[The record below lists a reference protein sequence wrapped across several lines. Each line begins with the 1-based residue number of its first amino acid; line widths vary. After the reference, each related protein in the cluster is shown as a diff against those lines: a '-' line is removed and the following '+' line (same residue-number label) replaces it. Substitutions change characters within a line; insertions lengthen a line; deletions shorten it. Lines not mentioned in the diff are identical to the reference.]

1 MKVLRKIILNLAFI
15 LVLGIGVSLNSNFVM
30 QAYALDT
37 RIAFSDP
44 SVIEGNEVTV
54 VLKISSL
61 EGGNLGN
68 ANLMLKYD
76 NSYLE
81 FISGNNAE
89 GGAGAIKISAG
100 EDGKQEWVYNLRFK
114 ALKAGETNI
123 EVSSDEIYDVNGKS
137 ATISKKGSSKVT
149 IAAGTSTSTNA
160 NLSSLSVSEGALEPE
175 FNSDTTEYTMNVGA
189 DINSIN
195 VSAVA
200 AEANSSVEISG
211 NENLVEGE
219 NKVNINVKAADGS
232 TSKSYTITVMKAV
245 TSESQA
251 STESKTEK
259 SLAEITVSSKT
270 IHVID
275 LDSGVKIPENMVE
288 NSIEVNGV
296 KVKGWIDKSDAGQN
310 FVLVYGQNSEGEKGF
325 YVYDLKEKTIQRY
338 FFESGASALANY
350 NSLKNSYKLRTY
362 IMYTLSL
369 LSIFLFAI
377 IIYLLTRKRLAKNND
392 IVSSTQMENFD
403 LKDEDFLI
411 DEKIDLEVMVK
422 DGAEESKEN
431 IDINIDIEVSD
442 SSNIKSEIT
451 EDENEVIE
459 DSKDIENI
467 TLEESSEEIHA
478 KIPTEEK
485 TDFIGNSDEQD
496 KHKDNNLS
504 ESLKSE
510 DIDSLDEKKIENVV
524 LEEVDEFI
532 KHNDVGVEDIQD
544 LDDLLLEGSINEENI
559 DKIEKEDK
567 SKEKSGLEDLGL
579 DDDFSIVEI

>member
-149 IAAGTSTSTNA
+149 IAAGASTSTNA
-160 NLSSLSVSEGALEPE
+160 NLSSLSVSEGALEPQ
-175 FNSDTTEYTMNVGA
+175 FNPDTTEYTMNVGT

-195 VSAVA
+195 ISAVA

-211 NENLVEGE
+211 SENLVEGE

-251 STESKTEK
+251 STESETEK

-338 FFESGASALANY
+338 FFESGASALVNY

-377 IIYLLTRKRLAKNND
+377 IIYLLTRKKTAKNND
-392 IVSSTQMENFD
+392 IVSSTQMENLD

-411 DEKIDLEVMVK
+411 DEKIDLEVIVK
-422 DGAEESKEN
+422 DGAEEFKE
-431 IDINIDIEVSD
+431 NIDIEVSD
-442 SSNIKSEIT
+442 SSDIKSEIT

-467 TLEESSEEIHA
+467 TLEESSEEIHV

-485 TDFIGNSDEQD
+485 TDFIGDFDKQD
-496 KHKDNNLS
+496 KYKDNNLS

-510 DIDSLDEKKIENVV
+510 DIDSLDEKDIEDVV

-532 KHNDVGVEDIQD
+532 KHNDVSVEDIQD
-544 LDDLLLEGSINEENI
+544 LDDLLLEGSTNEENI

-579 DDDFSIVEI
+579 DDDFSIVDI

>member
-15 LVLGIGVSLNSNFVM
+15 LVLGIGVSLNSDFVM

-61 EGGNLGN
+61 EGGDLGN

-149 IAAGTSTSTNA
+149 IAAGASTSTNA

-175 FNSDTTEYTMNVGA
+175 FNPDTTEYTMNVGA

-195 VSAVA
+195 ISAVA

-251 STESKTEK
+251 STESETEK

-275 LDSGVKIPENMVE
+275 LDSDVKIPENMVE

-296 KVKGWIDKSDAGQN
+296 KVKGWIDKSDGGQN

-338 FFESGASALANY
+338 FFESGASALVNY

-377 IIYLLTRKRLAKNND
+377 IIYLLTRKKTAKNND
-392 IVSSTQMENFD
+392 IVSSTQMENLD

-411 DEKIDLEVMVK
+411 DEKIDLEVIVK
-422 DGAEESKEN
+422 DGAEESKE
-431 IDINIDIEVSD
+431 NIDIEVSD

-459 DSKDIENI
+459 ESKNTENI

-485 TDFIGNSDEQD
+485 TDFIGDFDKQD

-510 DIDSLDEKKIENVV
+510 DIDSLDEKDIEDVV

-532 KHNDVGVEDIQD
+532 KHNDVSVDDIQD
-544 LDDLLLEGSINEENI
+544 LDDLLLEGSTNEENI

-579 DDDFSIVEI
+579 DDDFSIVDI

>member
-137 ATISKKGSSKVT
+137 ATISKRGSSKVT
-149 IAAGTSTSTNA
+149 IAAGASTSTNA

-175 FNSDTTEYTMNVGA
+175 FNPDTTEYTMNVGA

-195 VSAVA
+195 ISAVA

-211 NENLVEGE
+211 SENLVEGE

-251 STESKTEK
+251 STESGTEK

-275 LDSGVKIPENMVE
+275 LDSDVKIPENMVE

-296 KVKGWIDKSDAGQN
+296 KVKGWIDKSDGGQN

-338 FFESGASALANY
+338 FFESGASALVNY

-369 LSIFLFAI
+369 LSIVLFAI
-377 IIYLLTRKRLAKNND
+377 IIYLLTRKKTAKNND
-392 IVSSTQMENFD
+392 IVSSTQMENLD

-411 DEKIDLEVMVK
+411 DEKIDLEVIVK

-431 IDINIDIEVSD
+431 IDIEVSD
-442 SSNIKSEIT
+442 SSNIRSEIT

-485 TDFIGNSDEQD
+485 TDFIGDFDKQD

-510 DIDSLDEKKIENVV
+510 DIDSLDEKDIENVV

-532 KHNDVGVEDIQD
+532 KHNDVSVEDIQD
-544 LDDLLLEGSINEENI
+544 LDDLLLEDSTNEENI

-579 DDDFSIVEI
+579 DDDFSIVDI

>member
-149 IAAGTSTSTNA
+149 IAAGASTSTNA

-175 FNSDTTEYTMNVGA
+175 FNPDTTEYTMNVGA

-195 VSAVA
+195 ISAVA
-200 AEANSSVEISG
+200 AETNSSVEISG
-211 NENLVEGE
+211 SENLVEGE

-251 STESKTEK
+251 STESETEK

-338 FFESGASALANY
+338 FFESGASALVNY

-369 LSIFLFAI
+369 LSIVLFAI
-377 IIYLLTRKRLAKNND
+377 IIYLLTRKKTAKNND
-392 IVSSTQMENFD
+392 IVSSTQMENLD

-411 DEKIDLEVMVK
+411 DEKIDLEVIVK
-422 DGAEESKEN
+422 DGAEEFKE
-431 IDINIDIEVSD
+431 NIDIEVSD

-451 EDENEVIE
+451 EDENEIIE

-485 TDFIGNSDEQD
+485 TDFIGDFDKQD

-510 DIDSLDEKKIENVV
+510 DIDSLDKKDIENVV

-532 KHNDVGVEDIQD
+532 KHNDVSVEDIQD
-544 LDDLLLEGSINEENI
+544 LDDLLLEGSTNEENI

-579 DDDFSIVEI
+579 DDDFSIVDI

>member
-61 EGGNLGN
+61 DGGNLGN

-81 FISGNNAE
+81 FVSGNNAE

-100 EDGKQEWVYNLRFK
+100 EDGKHEWVYNLRFK

-149 IAAGTSTSTNA
+149 IAAGASTSTNA

-195 VSAVA
+195 ISAVA

-296 KVKGWIDKSDAGQN
+296 KVKGWIDKSDGGQN

-369 LSIFLFAI
+369 ISIFLFAI
-377 IIYLLTRKRLAKNND
+377 IIYLLTRRKIAKNND
-392 IVSSTQMENFD
+392 IVSSTQMENLD

-411 DEKIDLEVMVK
+411 DEKIDLEVIVK
-422 DGAEESKEN
+422 DGAEESKE
-431 IDINIDIEVSD
+431 NIDIEVSD

-467 TLEESSEEIHA
+467 TLEESSEEIHTE
-478 KIPTEEK
+478 IPTEEK
-485 TDFIGNSDEQD
+485 TDFIGNSDKQD

-510 DIDSLDEKKIENVV
+510 DIDSLDEKNIENVV

-532 KHNDVGVEDIQD
+532 KHNDVSVEDIQD

>member
-1 MKVLRKIILNLAFI
+1 M
-15 LVLGIGVSLNSNFVM
+15 
-30 QAYALDT
+30 
-37 RIAFSDP
+37 
-44 SVIEGNEVTV
+44 
-54 VLKISSL
+54 
-61 EGGNLGN
+61 
-68 ANLMLKYD
+68 
-76 NSYLE
+76 
-81 FISGNNAE
+81 
-89 GGAGAIKISAG
+89 
-100 EDGKQEWVYNLRFK
+100 
-114 ALKAGETNI
+114 
-123 EVSSDEIYDVNGKS
+123 
-137 ATISKKGSSKVT
+137 
-149 IAAGTSTSTNA
+149 
-160 NLSSLSVSEGALEPE
+160 SEGALEPE
-175 FNSDTTEYTMNVGA
+175 FNPDTTEYTMNVGT

-195 VSAVA
+195 ISAVA

-251 STESKTEK
+251 STESETEK

-338 FFESGASALANY
+338 FFESGASALVNY

-369 LSIFLFAI
+369 LSIVLFAI
-377 IIYLLTRKRLAKNND
+377 IIYLLTRKKTAKNND
-392 IVSSTQMENFD
+392 IVSSTQMENLD

-411 DEKIDLEVMVK
+411 DEKIDLEVIVK
-422 DGAEESKEN
+422 DGAEEFKE
-431 IDINIDIEVSD
+431 NIDIEVSD

-459 DSKDIENI
+459 DSKDIEDI

-485 TDFIGNSDEQD
+485 TDFIGNSDKQD
-496 KHKDNNLS
+496 KYKDNNLS

-510 DIDSLDEKKIENVV
+510 DIDSLDKKDIENVA

-532 KHNDVGVEDIQD
+532 KHNDVSVEDIQD
-544 LDDLLLEGSINEENI
+544 LDDLLLESSTNEENI

-579 DDDFSIVEI
+579 DDDFSIVDI

>member
-15 LVLGIGVSLNSNFVM
+15 LVLGVGVSLNSNFVM

-61 EGGNLGN
+61 DGGNLGN

-149 IAAGTSTSTNA
+149 IAAGASTSTNA

-195 VSAVA
+195 ISAVA

-296 KVKGWIDKSDAGQN
+296 KVKGWIDKSDGGQN

-369 LSIFLFAI
+369 ISIFLFAI
-377 IIYLLTRKRLAKNND
+377 IIYLLTRKKTAKNND
-392 IVSSTQMENFD
+392 IVSSTQMENLD

-411 DEKIDLEVMVK
+411 DEKIDLEVIVK
-422 DGAEESKEN
+422 DGAEESKE
-431 IDINIDIEVSD
+431 NIDIEVSD

-459 DSKDIENI
+459 DSKDIEDI

-478 KIPTEEK
+478 EIPTEEK
-485 TDFIGNSDEQD
+485 TDFIDDFDKQD

-510 DIDSLDEKKIENVV
+510 DIDSLDEKNIENVV

-532 KHNDVGVEDIQD
+532 KYNDVSVEDIQD

-559 DKIEKEDK
+559 DEIEKEDK

-579 DDDFSIVEI
+579 DDDFSIVDI

>member
-149 IAAGTSTSTNA
+149 IAAGASTSTNA

-175 FNSDTTEYTMNVGA
+175 FNPDTTEYTMNVGA

-195 VSAVA
+195 ISAVA

-251 STESKTEK
+251 STESETEK

-338 FFESGASALANY
+338 FFESGASALVNY

-369 LSIFLFAI
+369 LSIVLFAI
-377 IIYLLTRKRLAKNND
+377 IIYLLTRKKTAKNND
-392 IVSSTQMENFD
+392 IVSSTQMENLD

-411 DEKIDLEVMVK
+411 DEKIDLEVIVK
-422 DGAEESKEN
+422 DGAEEFKE
-431 IDINIDIEVSD
+431 NIDIEVSD

-485 TDFIGNSDEQD
+485 TDFIGNSDKQD

-510 DIDSLDEKKIENVV
+510 DIDSLDEKNIENVV

-532 KHNDVGVEDIQD
+532 KHNDVSVEDIQD

>member
-15 LVLGIGVSLNSNFVM
+15 LVLGVGVSLNSNFVM

-61 EGGNLGN
+61 DGGNLGN

-123 EVSSDEIYDVNGKS
+123 EVSSDEVYDVNGKS

-149 IAAGTSTSTNA
+149 IAAGASTSTNA

-195 VSAVA
+195 ISAVA

-251 STESKTEK
+251 STESETEK

-296 KVKGWIDKSDAGQN
+296 KVKGWIDKSDGGQN

-338 FFESGASALANY
+338 FFESGASALVNY

-377 IIYLLTRKRLAKNND
+377 IIYLLTRKKTAKNND
-392 IVSSTQMENFD
+392 IVSSTQMENLD

-411 DEKIDLEVMVK
+411 DEKIDLEVIVK
-422 DGAEESKEN
+422 DGAEESKE
-431 IDINIDIEVSD
+431 NIDIEVSD

-459 DSKDIENI
+459 ESKNTENI

-485 TDFIGNSDEQD
+485 TDFIGDFDKQD

-510 DIDSLDEKKIENVV
+510 DIDSLDKKDIENVV

-544 LDDLLLEGSINEENI
+544 LDDLLLEDFTNEENI

-579 DDDFSIVEI
+579 DDDFSIVDI

>member
-149 IAAGTSTSTNA
+149 IAAGASTSTNA

-175 FNSDTTEYTMNVGA
+175 FNPDTTEYTMNVGA

-195 VSAVA
+195 ISAVA

-211 NENLVEGE
+211 SENLVEGE

-251 STESKTEK
+251 STESETEK

-338 FFESGASALANY
+338 FFESGASALVNY

-369 LSIFLFAI
+369 LSIVLFVI
-377 IIYLLTRKRLAKNND
+377 IIYLLTRKKTAKNND
-392 IVSSTQMENFD
+392 IVSSTQMENLD

-411 DEKIDLEVMVK
+411 DEKIDLEVIVK
-422 DGAEESKEN
+422 DGAEEFKE
-431 IDINIDIEVSD
+431 NIDIEVSD

-451 EDENEVIE
+451 EDENEIIE

-485 TDFIGNSDEQD
+485 TDFIGDFDKQD

-510 DIDSLDEKKIENVV
+510 DIDSLDKKDIENVV

-532 KHNDVGVEDIQD
+532 KHNDVSVEDIQD
-544 LDDLLLEGSINEENI
+544 LDDLLLEGSTNEENI

-579 DDDFSIVEI
+579 DDDFSIVDI

>member
-149 IAAGTSTSTNA
+149 IAAGASTSTNA

-175 FNSDTTEYTMNVGA
+175 FNPDTTEYTMNVGT

-195 VSAVA
+195 ISAVA

-251 STESKTEK
+251 STESETEK

-338 FFESGASALANY
+338 FFESGASALVNY

-369 LSIFLFAI
+369 LSIVLFAI
-377 IIYLLTRKRLAKNND
+377 IIYLLTRKKTAKNND
-392 IVSSTQMENFD
+392 IVSSTQMENLD

-411 DEKIDLEVMVK
+411 DEKIDLEVIVK
-422 DGAEESKEN
+422 DGAEEFKE
-431 IDINIDIEVSD
+431 NIDIEVSD

-459 DSKDIENI
+459 DSKDIEDI

-485 TDFIGNSDEQD
+485 TDFIGNSDKQD
-496 KHKDNNLS
+496 KYKDNNLS

-510 DIDSLDEKKIENVV
+510 DIDSLDKKDIENVS

-532 KHNDVGVEDIQD
+532 KHNDVSVEDIQD
-544 LDDLLLEGSINEENI
+544 LDDLLLESSTNEENI

-579 DDDFSIVEI
+579 DDDFSIVDI

>member
-149 IAAGTSTSTNA
+149 IAAGASTSTNA

-175 FNSDTTEYTMNVGA
+175 FNPDTTEYTMNVGA

-195 VSAVA
+195 ISAVA

-211 NENLVEGE
+211 SENLVEGE

-251 STESKTEK
+251 STESETEK

-338 FFESGASALANY
+338 FFESGASALVNY

-369 LSIFLFAI
+369 LSIVLFAI
-377 IIYLLTRKRLAKNND
+377 IIYLLTRKKTAKNND
-392 IVSSTQMENFD
+392 IVSSTQMENLD

-411 DEKIDLEVMVK
+411 DEKIDLEVIVK
-422 DGAEESKEN
+422 DGAEEFKE
-431 IDINIDIEVSD
+431 NIDIEVSD

-485 TDFIGNSDEQD
+485 TDFIGDFDKQD

-510 DIDSLDEKKIENVV
+510 DIDSLDKKDIENVV

-544 LDDLLLEGSINEENI
+544 LDDLLLEDFTNEENI

-579 DDDFSIVEI
+579 DDDFSIVDI

>member
-15 LVLGIGVSLNSNFVM
+15 LVLGVGVSLNSNFVM

-61 EGGNLGN
+61 DGGNLGN

-149 IAAGTSTSTNA
+149 IAAGASTSTNA
-160 NLSSLSVSEGALEPE
+160 NLSSLSVSEGVLEPE

-195 VSAVA
+195 ISAVA

-251 STESKTEK
+251 STESETEK
-259 SLAEITVSSKT
+259 FLAEITVSSKT

-310 FVLVYGQNSEGEKGF
+310 FVLVYGQNSEGKKGF

-377 IIYLLTRKRLAKNND
+377 IIYLLTRKKTAKNND
-392 IVSSTQMENFD
+392 IVSSTQMENLD

-411 DEKIDLEVMVK
+411 DEKIDLEVIVK
-422 DGAEESKEN
+422 DGAEESKE
-431 IDINIDIEVSD
+431 NIDIEVSD

-478 KIPTEEK
+478 EIPTEEK
-485 TDFIGNSDEQD
+485 TDFIGNSDKQD

-510 DIDSLDEKKIENVV
+510 DIDSLDEKNIENVV

-579 DDDFSIVEI
+579 DDDFSIVDI

>member
-61 EGGNLGN
+61 DGGNLGN

-149 IAAGTSTSTNA
+149 IAAGASTSTNA

-195 VSAVA
+195 ISAVV

-296 KVKGWIDKSDAGQN
+296 KVKGWIDKSDGGQN
-310 FVLVYGQNSEGEKGF
+310 FVLVYGQNSEGETGF

-377 IIYLLTRKRLAKNND
+377 IIYLLTRKKTAKNND
-392 IVSSTQMENFD
+392 IVSSTQMEHLD

-411 DEKIDLEVMVK
+411 DEKIDLEVIVK
-422 DGAEESKEN
+422 DGAEESKE
-431 IDINIDIEVSD
+431 NIDIEVSD

-478 KIPTEEK
+478 EIPTEEK
-485 TDFIGNSDEQD
+485 TDFIGNSDKQD
-496 KHKDNNLS
+496 KYKDNNLS

-510 DIDSLDEKKIENVV
+510 DIDSLDEKNIENVV
-524 LEEVDEFI
+524 LEEVDDFI
-532 KHNDVGVEDIQD
+532 KHNDVSVEDIQD

-579 DDDFSIVEI
+579 DDDFSIVDI

>member
-15 LVLGIGVSLNSNFVM
+15 LVLGVGVSLNSNFVM

-61 EGGNLGN
+61 DGGNLGN

-149 IAAGTSTSTNA
+149 IAAGASTSTNA

-175 FNSDTTEYTMNVGA
+175 FNPDTTEYTMNVGA

-195 VSAVA
+195 ISAVA

-251 STESKTEK
+251 STESETEK

-377 IIYLLTRKRLAKNND
+377 IIYLLTRKKTAKNND
-392 IVSSTQMENFD
+392 IVSSTQMENLD

-411 DEKIDLEVMVK
+411 DEKIDLEVIVK
-422 DGAEESKEN
+422 DGAEEFKE
-431 IDINIDIEVSD
+431 NIDIEVSD

-451 EDENEVIE
+451 EDENGVIE

-467 TLEESSEEIHA
+467 TLEESSEEIHV

-485 TDFIGNSDEQD
+485 TDFIGDFDKQD

-510 DIDSLDEKKIENVV
+510 DIDSLDKKDIENVV

-532 KHNDVGVEDIQD
+532 KHNDVSVEDIQD

-567 SKEKSGLEDLGL
+567 SKEKSGLEGLGL
-579 DDDFSIVEI
+579 DDDFSIVKI

>member
-149 IAAGTSTSTNA
+149 IAAGASTSTNA
-160 NLSSLSVSEGALEPE
+160 NLSSLSVSEGALEPQ
-175 FNSDTTEYTMNVGA
+175 FNPDTTEYTMNVGT

-195 VSAVA
+195 ISAVA

-211 NENLVEGE
+211 SENLVEGE

-245 TSESQA
+245 TSENQA

-338 FFESGASALANY
+338 FFESGASALVNY

-369 LSIFLFAI
+369 ISIFLFAI
-377 IIYLLTRKRLAKNND
+377 IIYLLTRKKTAKNND
-392 IVSSTQMENFD
+392 IVSSTQMENLD

-411 DEKIDLEVMVK
+411 DEKIDLEVIVK
-422 DGAEESKEN
+422 DGEEESKE
-431 IDINIDIEVSD
+431 NIDIEVSD

-478 KIPTEEK
+478 EIPTEEK
-485 TDFIGNSDEQD
+485 TDFIGNSDKQD

-510 DIDSLDEKKIENVV
+510 DIDSLDEKNIENVV

-532 KHNDVGVEDIQD
+532 KHNDVSVEDIQD

-567 SKEKSGLEDLGL
+567 SKEKSALEDLGL
-579 DDDFSIVEI
+579 DDDFSIVDI

>member
-149 IAAGTSTSTNA
+149 IAAGASTSTNA

-175 FNSDTTEYTMNVGA
+175 FNPDTTEYTMNVGA

-195 VSAVA
+195 ISAVA

-251 STESKTEK
+251 STESETEK

-338 FFESGASALANY
+338 FFESGASALVNY

-369 LSIFLFAI
+369 LSIVLFAI
-377 IIYLLTRKRLAKNND
+377 IIYLLTRKKTAKNND
-392 IVSSTQMENFD
+392 IVSSTQMENLD

-411 DEKIDLEVMVK
+411 DEKIDLEVIVK
-422 DGAEESKEN
+422 DGAEEFKE
-431 IDINIDIEVSD
+431 NIDIEVSD

-451 EDENEVIE
+451 EDENEIIE

-485 TDFIGNSDEQD
+485 TDFIGDFDKQD

-510 DIDSLDEKKIENVV
+510 DIDSLDKKDIENVV

-532 KHNDVGVEDIQD
+532 KHNDVSVEDIQD
-544 LDDLLLEGSINEENI
+544 LDDLLLEGSTNEENI

-579 DDDFSIVEI
+579 DDDFSIVDI

>member
-1 MKVLRKIILNLAFI
+1 MV
-15 LVLGIGVSLNSNFVM
+15 
-30 QAYALDT
+30 D
-37 RIAFSDP
+37 
-44 SVIEGNEVTV
+44 
-54 VLKISSL
+54 
-61 EGGNLGN
+61 
-68 ANLMLKYD
+68 
-76 NSYLE
+76 
-81 FISGNNAE
+81 
-89 GGAGAIKISAG
+89 
-100 EDGKQEWVYNLRFK
+100 NLRFK

-149 IAAGTSTSTNA
+149 IAAGASTSTNA

-175 FNSDTTEYTMNVGA
+175 FNPDTTEYTMNVGA

-195 VSAVA
+195 ISAVA

-251 STESKTEK
+251 STESETEK

-338 FFESGASALANY
+338 FFESGASALVNY

-369 LSIFLFAI
+369 LSIVLFAI
-377 IIYLLTRKRLAKNND
+377 IIYLLTRKKTAKNND
-392 IVSSTQMENFD
+392 IVSSTQMENLD

-411 DEKIDLEVMVK
+411 DEKIDLEVIVK
-422 DGAEESKEN
+422 DGAEEFKE
-431 IDINIDIEVSD
+431 NIDIEVSD

-451 EDENEVIE
+451 EDENEIIE

-485 TDFIGNSDEQD
+485 TDFIGDFDKQD

-510 DIDSLDEKKIENVV
+510 DIDSLDKKDIENVV

-532 KHNDVGVEDIQD
+532 KHNDVSVEDIQD
-544 LDDLLLEGSINEENI
+544 LDDLLLEGSTNEENI

-579 DDDFSIVEI
+579 DDDFSIVDI

>member
-15 LVLGIGVSLNSNFVM
+15 LVLGVGVSLNSNFVM

-61 EGGNLGN
+61 DGGNLGN

-137 ATISKKGSSKVT
+137 ATISKKGSSKVI
-149 IAAGTSTSTNA
+149 IAAGASTSTNA

-195 VSAVA
+195 ISAVA

-296 KVKGWIDKSDAGQN
+296 KVKGWIDKSDGGQN

-377 IIYLLTRKRLAKNND
+377 IIYLLTRKKTAKNND
-392 IVSSTQMENFD
+392 IVSSTQMENLD

-411 DEKIDLEVMVK
+411 DEKIDLEVIVK
-422 DGAEESKEN
+422 DGAEESKE
-431 IDINIDIEVSD
+431 NIDIEVSD

-478 KIPTEEK
+478 EIPTEEK
-485 TDFIGNSDEQD
+485 TDFIGNSDKQD

-510 DIDSLDEKKIENVV
+510 DIDSLDEKNIENVV
-524 LEEVDEFI
+524 LEEVDDFI

-567 SKEKSGLEDLGL
+567 SKEKSVLEDLGL

>member
-1 MKVLRKIILNLAFI
+1 MRVLRKIILNLAFI
-15 LVLGIGVSLNSNFVM
+15 LVLGIGVSLNSNFVI

-149 IAAGTSTSTNA
+149 IAAGASTSTNA
-160 NLSSLSVSEGALEPE
+160 NLSSLSVSEGALEPQ
-175 FNSDTTEYTMNVGA
+175 FNPDTTEYTMNVGT

-195 VSAVA
+195 ISAVA

-211 NENLVEGE
+211 SENLVEGE

-251 STESKTEK
+251 STESETEK

-338 FFESGASALANY
+338 FFESGASALVNY

-377 IIYLLTRKRLAKNND
+377 IIYLLTRKKTAKNND
-392 IVSSTQMENFD
+392 IVSSTQMENLD

-411 DEKIDLEVMVK
+411 DEKIDLEVIVK
-422 DGAEESKEN
+422 DGAEEFKE
-431 IDINIDIEVSD
+431 NIDIEVSD

-459 DSKDIENI
+459 ESKDIEDI

-485 TDFIGNSDEQD
+485 TDFIGNSDKQD
-496 KHKDNNLS
+496 KYKDNNLS

-510 DIDSLDEKKIENVV
+510 DIDSLDKKDIENVV

-532 KHNDVGVEDIQD
+532 KHNDVSVEDIQD
-544 LDDLLLEGSINEENI
+544 LDDLLLESSTNEENI

-579 DDDFSIVEI
+579 DDDFSIVDI

>member
-15 LVLGIGVSLNSNFVM
+15 LVLGIGGSLNSNFVM

-54 VLKISSL
+54 VLKINSL
-61 EGGNLGN
+61 EGGDLGN

-149 IAAGTSTSTNA
+149 IAAGASTSTNA

-175 FNSDTTEYTMNVGA
+175 FNPDTTEYTMNVGA

-195 VSAVA
+195 ISAVA

-251 STESKTEK
+251 STESETEK

-275 LDSGVKIPENMVE
+275 LDLDVKIPENMVE

-296 KVKGWIDKSDAGQN
+296 KVKGWIDKSDGGQN

-338 FFESGASALANY
+338 FFESGASALVNY

-377 IIYLLTRKRLAKNND
+377 IIYLLTRKKTAKNND
-392 IVSSTQMENFD
+392 IVSSTQMENLD

-411 DEKIDLEVMVK
+411 DEKIDLEVIVK
-422 DGAEESKEN
+422 DGAEESKE
-431 IDINIDIEVSD
+431 NIDIEVSD

-459 DSKDIENI
+459 ESKNTENI

-485 TDFIGNSDEQD
+485 TDFIGDFDKQD

-510 DIDSLDEKKIENVV
+510 DIDSLDEKDIEDVV

-532 KHNDVGVEDIQD
+532 KHNDVSVDDIQD
-544 LDDLLLEGSINEENI
+544 LDDLLLEGSTNEENI

-579 DDDFSIVEI
+579 DDDFSIVDI

>member
-149 IAAGTSTSTNA
+149 IAAGASTSTNA

-175 FNSDTTEYTMNVGA
+175 FNPDTTEYTMNVGA

-195 VSAVA
+195 ISAVA

-251 STESKTEK
+251 STESETEK

-275 LDSGVKIPENMVE
+275 LDSDVKIPENMVE

-296 KVKGWIDKSDAGQN
+296 KVKGWIDKSDGGQN

-338 FFESGASALANY
+338 FFESGASALVNY

-377 IIYLLTRKRLAKNND
+377 IIYLLTRKKTAKNND
-392 IVSSTQMENFD
+392 IVSSTQMENLD

-411 DEKIDLEVMVK
+411 DEKIDLEVIVK
-422 DGAEESKEN
+422 DGAEESKE
-431 IDINIDIEVSD
+431 NIDIEVSD

-459 DSKDIENI
+459 ESKNTENI

-485 TDFIGNSDEQD
+485 TDFIGDFDKQD

-510 DIDSLDEKKIENVV
+510 DIDSLDEKDIEDVV

-532 KHNDVGVEDIQD
+532 KHNDVSVDDIQD
-544 LDDLLLEGSINEENI
+544 LDDLLLEGSTNEENI

-579 DDDFSIVEI
+579 DDDFSIVDI

>member
-149 IAAGTSTSTNA
+149 IAAGASTSTNA

-175 FNSDTTEYTMNVGA
+175 FNPDTTEYTMNVGA

-195 VSAVA
+195 ISAVA

-211 NENLVEGE
+211 SENLVEGE

-251 STESKTEK
+251 STESETEK

-338 FFESGASALANY
+338 FFESGASALVNY

-369 LSIFLFAI
+369 LSIVLFAI
-377 IIYLLTRKRLAKNND
+377 IIYLLTRKKTAKNND
-392 IVSSTQMENFD
+392 IVSSTQMENLD

-411 DEKIDLEVMVK
+411 DEKIDLEVIVK
-422 DGAEESKEN
+422 DGAEEFKE
-431 IDINIDIEVSD
+431 NIDIEVSD

-451 EDENEVIE
+451 EDENEIIE

-485 TDFIGNSDEQD
+485 TDFIGDFDKQD

-510 DIDSLDEKKIENVV
+510 DIDSLDKKDIENVV

-532 KHNDVGVEDIQD
+532 KHNDVSVEDIQD
-544 LDDLLLEGSINEENI
+544 LDDLLLEGSTNEENI

-579 DDDFSIVEI
+579 DDDFSIVDI

>member
-61 EGGNLGN
+61 DGGNLGN

-149 IAAGTSTSTNA
+149 IAAGASTSTNA

-195 VSAVA
+195 ISAVA

-232 TSKSYTITVMKAV
+232 TSKSYTITVMKTV

-275 LDSGVKIPENMVE
+275 LDSGVKIPENMIE

-296 KVKGWIDKSDAGQN
+296 KVKGWIDKSDGGQN

-369 LSIFLFAI
+369 ISIFLFAI
-377 IIYLLTRKRLAKNND
+377 IIYLLTRKKTAKNND
-392 IVSSTQMENFD
+392 IVSSTQMENLD

-411 DEKIDLEVMVK
+411 DEKIDLEVIVK
-422 DGAEESKEN
+422 DGAEESKE
-431 IDINIDIEVSD
+431 NIDIEVSD

-459 DSKDIENI
+459 DSKDIEDI

-478 KIPTEEK
+478 EISTEEK
-485 TDFIGNSDEQD
+485 TDFIGDFDKQD

-510 DIDSLDEKKIENVV
+510 DIDSLDEKNIENVV
-524 LEEVDEFI
+524 LEEVDDFI

>member
-149 IAAGTSTSTNA
+149 IAAGASTSTNA

-175 FNSDTTEYTMNVGA
+175 FNPDTTEYTMNVGA

-195 VSAVA
+195 ISAVA

-211 NENLVEGE
+211 NEKLVEGE

-251 STESKTEK
+251 STESETEK

-275 LDSGVKIPENMVE
+275 LDSDVKIPENMVE

-296 KVKGWIDKSDAGQN
+296 KVKGWIDKSDGGQN

-338 FFESGASALANY
+338 FFESGASALVNY

-377 IIYLLTRKRLAKNND
+377 IIYLLTRKKTAKNND
-392 IVSSTQMENFD
+392 IVSSTQMENLD

-411 DEKIDLEVMVK
+411 DEKIDLEVIVK
-422 DGAEESKEN
+422 DGAKESKE
-431 IDINIDIEVSD
+431 NIDIEVSD

-459 DSKDIENI
+459 ESKNTENI

-485 TDFIGNSDEQD
+485 TDFIGDFDKQD

-510 DIDSLDEKKIENVV
+510 DIDSLDKKDIENVV

-532 KHNDVGVEDIQD
+532 KHNDVSVEDIQD
-544 LDDLLLEGSINEENI
+544 LDDLLLEDSTNEENI

-579 DDDFSIVEI
+579 DDDFSIVDI

>member
-15 LVLGIGVSLNSNFVM
+15 LVLGIGGSLNSNFVM

-61 EGGNLGN
+61 EGGDLGN

-149 IAAGTSTSTNA
+149 IAAGASTSTNA

-175 FNSDTTEYTMNVGA
+175 FNPDTTEYTMNVGA

-195 VSAVA
+195 ISAVA

-232 TSKSYTITVMKAV
+232 TSKSYTSCYFRK
-245 TSESQA
+245 
-251 STESKTEK
+251 
-259 SLAEITVSSKT
+259 SSK
-270 IHVID
+270 
-275 LDSGVKIPENMVE
+275 
-288 NSIEVNGV
+288 
-296 KVKGWIDKSDAGQN
+296 
-310 FVLVYGQNSEGEKGF
+310 Y
-325 YVYDLKEKTIQRY
+325 
-338 FFESGASALANY
+338 
-350 NSLKNSYKLRTY
+350 
-362 IMYTLSL
+362 
-369 LSIFLFAI
+369 
-377 IIYLLTRKRLAKNND
+377 RK
-392 IVSSTQMENFD
+392 
-403 LKDEDFLI
+403 
-411 DEKIDLEVMVK
+411 
-422 DGAEESKEN
+422 
-431 IDINIDIEVSD
+431 
-442 SSNIKSEIT
+442 
-451 EDENEVIE
+451 
-459 DSKDIENI
+459 
-467 TLEESSEEIHA
+467 
-478 KIPTEEK
+478 
-485 TDFIGNSDEQD
+485 
-496 KHKDNNLS
+496 
-504 ESLKSE
+504 
-510 DIDSLDEKKIENVV
+510 
-524 LEEVDEFI
+524 
-532 KHNDVGVEDIQD
+532 
-544 LDDLLLEGSINEENI
+544 
-559 DKIEKEDK
+559 
-567 SKEKSGLEDLGL
+567 
-579 DDDFSIVEI
+579 

>member
-149 IAAGTSTSTNA
+149 IAAGASTSTNA
-160 NLSSLSVSEGALEPE
+160 NLSSLSVSEGALEPQ
-175 FNSDTTEYTMNVGA
+175 FNPDTTEYTMNVGA

-195 VSAVA
+195 ISAVA

-251 STESKTEK
+251 STESETEK

-338 FFESGASALANY
+338 FFESGASALVNY

-369 LSIFLFAI
+369 LSIVLFAI
-377 IIYLLTRKRLAKNND
+377 IIYLLTRKKTAKNND
-392 IVSSTQMENFD
+392 IVSSTQMENLD

-411 DEKIDLEVMVK
+411 DEKIDLEVIVK
-422 DGAEESKEN
+422 DGAEESKE
-431 IDINIDIEVSD
+431 NIDIEVSD

-459 DSKDIENI
+459 ESKNTENI

-485 TDFIGNSDEQD
+485 TDFIGDFDKQD
-496 KHKDNNLS
+496 KYKDNNLS

-510 DIDSLDEKKIENVV
+510 DIDSLDEKDIEDVV

-532 KHNDVGVEDIQD
+532 KHNDVSVEDIQD
-544 LDDLLLEGSINEENI
+544 LDDLLLEDSTNEENI

-579 DDDFSIVEI
+579 DDDFSIVDI

>member
-149 IAAGTSTSTNA
+149 IAAGASTSTNA

-175 FNSDTTEYTMNVGA
+175 FNPDTTEYTMNVGA

-195 VSAVA
+195 ISAVA

-211 NENLVEGE
+211 SENLVEGE

-251 STESKTEK
+251 STESGTEK

-275 LDSGVKIPENMVE
+275 LDSDVKIPENMVE

-296 KVKGWIDKSDAGQN
+296 KVKGWIDKSDGGQN

-369 LSIFLFAI
+369 ISIFLFAI
-377 IIYLLTRKRLAKNND
+377 IIYLLTRKKTAKNND
-392 IVSSTQMENFD
+392 IVSSNQMENID

-411 DEKIDLEVMVK
+411 DEKIDLEVIVK
-422 DGAEESKEN
+422 DGAEESKE
-431 IDINIDIEVSD
+431 NIDIEVSD

-485 TDFIGNSDEQD
+485 TDFIGDFDKQD
-496 KHKDNNLS
+496 KYKDNNLS

-510 DIDSLDEKKIENVV
+510 DIDSLDEKDIEDVV

-544 LDDLLLEGSINEENI
+544 LDDLLLEGSTNEENI

-579 DDDFSIVEI
+579 DDDFSIVDI

>member
-61 EGGNLGN
+61 EGGDLGN

-149 IAAGTSTSTNA
+149 IAAGASTSTNA

-175 FNSDTTEYTMNVGA
+175 FNPDTTEYTMNVGA

-195 VSAVA
+195 ISAVA

-251 STESKTEK
+251 STESETEK

-296 KVKGWIDKSDAGQN
+296 KVKGWIDKSDGGQN

-338 FFESGASALANY
+338 FFESGASALVNY

-377 IIYLLTRKRLAKNND
+377 IIYLLTRKKTAKNND
-392 IVSSTQMENFD
+392 IVSSTQMENLD

-411 DEKIDLEVMVK
+411 DEKIDLEVIVK
-422 DGAEESKEN
+422 DGAEEFKE
-431 IDINIDIEVSD
+431 NIDIEVSD

-485 TDFIGNSDEQD
+485 TDFIGDFDKQD
-496 KHKDNNLS
+496 KYKDNNLS

-510 DIDSLDEKKIENVV
+510 DIDSLDEKDIEDVV

-532 KHNDVGVEDIQD
+532 KHNDVSVEDIQD
-544 LDDLLLEGSINEENI
+544 LDDLLLEGSTNEENI

>member
-15 LVLGIGVSLNSNFVM
+15 LVLGVGVSLNSNFVM
-30 QAYALDT
+30 QVYALDT

-61 EGGNLGN
+61 DGGNLGN

-81 FISGNNAE
+81 FVSGNNAE

-149 IAAGTSTSTNA
+149 IAAGASTSTNA
-160 NLSSLSVSEGALEPE
+160 NLSSLSVSEGVLEPE

-195 VSAVA
+195 ISAVA

-377 IIYLLTRKRLAKNND
+377 IIYLLTRKKTSKNND
-392 IVSSTQMENFD
+392 IVSSTQMENLD

-411 DEKIDLEVMVK
+411 DEKIDLEVIVK
-422 DGAEESKEN
+422 DGAEESKE
-431 IDINIDIEVSD
+431 NIDIEVSD

-459 DSKDIENI
+459 ESKDIENI
-467 TLEESSEEIHA
+467 TLEESSEEIHTE
-478 KIPTEEK
+478 IPTEEK
-485 TDFIGNSDEQD
+485 TDFIGDFDKQD

-510 DIDSLDEKKIENVV
+510 DIDSLDEKNIENVV

>member
-61 EGGNLGN
+61 DGGNLGN

-149 IAAGTSTSTNA
+149 IAAGASTSTNA

-195 VSAVA
+195 ISAVA

-251 STESKTEK
+251 STESETEK

-296 KVKGWIDKSDAGQN
+296 KVKGWIDKSDGGQN

-369 LSIFLFAI
+369 ISIFLFAI
-377 IIYLLTRKRLAKNND
+377 IIYLLTRRKTAKNND
-392 IVSSTQMENFD
+392 VVSSTQMENLD

-411 DEKIDLEVMVK
+411 DEKIDLEVIVK
-422 DGAEESKEN
+422 DGAEESKE
-431 IDINIDIEVSD
+431 NIDIEVSD

-478 KIPTEEK
+478 EIPTEEK
-485 TDFIGNSDEQD
+485 TDFIGNSDKQD

-510 DIDSLDEKKIENVV
+510 DIDSLDEKNIENVV

-544 LDDLLLEGSINEENI
+544 LDDLLLEGSTNEENI

-579 DDDFSIVEI
+579 DDDFSIVDI

>member
-15 LVLGIGVSLNSNFVM
+15 LVLGVGVSLNSNFVM

-61 EGGNLGN
+61 DGGNLGN

-149 IAAGTSTSTNA
+149 IAAGASTSTNA

-195 VSAVA
+195 ISAVA

-251 STESKTEK
+251 SAESKTEK

-369 LSIFLFAI
+369 ISIFLFAI
-377 IIYLLTRKRLAKNND
+377 IIYLLTRKKTAKNND
-392 IVSSTQMENFD
+392 IVSSTQMENLD

-411 DEKIDLEVMVK
+411 DEKIDLEVIVK
-422 DGAEESKEN
+422 DGAEESKE
-431 IDINIDIEVSD
+431 NIDIEVSD

-467 TLEESSEEIHA
+467 TLEESSEEIHTE
-478 KIPTEEK
+478 IPTEEK
-485 TDFIGNSDEQD
+485 TDFIGNSDKQD

-510 DIDSLDEKKIENVV
+510 DIDSLDEKNIENVV

-532 KHNDVGVEDIQD
+532 KHNDVSVEDIQD

-559 DKIEKEDK
+559 DEIEKEDK

>member
-61 EGGNLGN
+61 EGGDLGN

-149 IAAGTSTSTNA
+149 IAAGASTSTNA

-175 FNSDTTEYTMNVGA
+175 FNPDTTEYTMNVGA

-195 VSAVA
+195 ISAVA

-251 STESKTEK
+251 STESETEK

-275 LDSGVKIPENMVE
+275 LDSDVKIPENMVE

-296 KVKGWIDKSDAGQN
+296 KVKGWIDKSDGGQN

-338 FFESGASALANY
+338 FFESGESALVNY
-350 NSLKNSYKLRTY
+350 NSLKNSYKLRNY

-369 LSIFLFAI
+369 LSIVLFAI
-377 IIYLLTRKRLAKNND
+377 IIYLLTRKKTAKNND
-392 IVSSTQMENFD
+392 IVSSTQMENLD

-411 DEKIDLEVMVK
+411 DEKIDLEVIVK
-422 DGAEESKEN
+422 DGAEESKE
-431 IDINIDIEVSD
+431 NIDIEVSD

-459 DSKDIENI
+459 ESKDTEGIA
-467 TLEESSEEIHA
+467 LEESSEEIHA

-485 TDFIGNSDEQD
+485 TDFIGDFDKQD

-510 DIDSLDEKKIENVV
+510 DIDSLDEKDIEDVV

-532 KHNDVGVEDIQD
+532 KHNDVSVEDIQD
-544 LDDLLLEGSINEENI
+544 LDDLLLEGSTNEENI
-559 DKIEKEDK
+559 DEIEKEDK

-579 DDDFSIVEI
+579 DDDFSIVDI

>member
-61 EGGNLGN
+61 DGGNLGN

-149 IAAGTSTSTNA
+149 IAAGASTSTNA

-195 VSAVA
+195 ISAVV

-296 KVKGWIDKSDAGQN
+296 KVKGWIDKSDGGQN

-325 YVYDLKEKTIQRY
+325 YVYDVKEKTIQRY

-377 IIYLLTRKRLAKNND
+377 IIYLLTRKTTAKNND
-392 IVSSTQMENFD
+392 IVSSTQMEHLD

-411 DEKIDLEVMVK
+411 DEKIDLEVIVK
-422 DGAEESKEN
+422 DGAEESKE
-431 IDINIDIEVSD
+431 NIDIEVSD

-478 KIPTEEK
+478 EIPTEEK
-485 TDFIGNSDEQD
+485 TDFIGNSDKQD
-496 KHKDNNLS
+496 KYKDNNLS

-510 DIDSLDEKKIENVV
+510 DIDSLDEKNIENVV
-524 LEEVDEFI
+524 LEEVDDFI
-532 KHNDVGVEDIQD
+532 KHNDVSVEDIQD

-579 DDDFSIVEI
+579 DDDFSIVDI

>member
-61 EGGNLGN
+61 EGGDLGN

-149 IAAGTSTSTNA
+149 IAAGASTSTNA

-175 FNSDTTEYTMNVGA
+175 FNPDTTEYTMNVGA

-195 VSAVA
+195 ISAVA

-251 STESKTEK
+251 STESETEK

-275 LDSGVKIPENMVE
+275 LDSDVKIPENMVE

-296 KVKGWIDKSDAGQN
+296 KVKGWIDKSDGGQN

-338 FFESGASALANY
+338 FFESGASALVNY

-362 IMYTLSL
+362 IMYALSL

-377 IIYLLTRKRLAKNND
+377 IIYLLTRKKTAKNND
-392 IVSSTQMENFD
+392 IVSSTQMENLD

-411 DEKIDLEVMVK
+411 DEKIDLEVIVK
-422 DGAEESKEN
+422 DGAEEFKE
-431 IDINIDIEVSD
+431 NIDIEVSD

-459 DSKDIENI
+459 DSKDIEDI

-478 KIPTEEK
+478 EISTEEK
-485 TDFIGNSDEQD
+485 TDFIDDFDKQD

-510 DIDSLDEKKIENVV
+510 DIDSLDKKDIENVV

-532 KHNDVGVEDIQD
+532 KHNDVSVEDIQD
-544 LDDLLLEGSINEENI
+544 LDDLLLEGSTNEENI

-579 DDDFSIVEI
+579 DDDFSIVDI

>member
-61 EGGNLGN
+61 EGGDLGN

-100 EDGKQEWVYNLRFK
+100 EDGKQEWVYDLRFK

-149 IAAGTSTSTNA
+149 IAAGASTSTNA

-175 FNSDTTEYTMNVGA
+175 FNPDTTEYTMNVGA

-195 VSAVA
+195 ISAVA

-251 STESKTEK
+251 STESETEK

-338 FFESGASALANY
+338 FFESGASALVNY

-369 LSIFLFAI
+369 LSIVLFAI
-377 IIYLLTRKRLAKNND
+377 IIYLLTRKKTAKNND
-392 IVSSTQMENFD
+392 IVSSTQMENLD

-411 DEKIDLEVMVK
+411 DEKIDLEVIVK
-422 DGAEESKEN
+422 DGAEEFKE
-431 IDINIDIEVSD
+431 NIDIEVSD

-459 DSKDIENI
+459 ESKNTENI

-485 TDFIGNSDEQD
+485 TDFIGDFDKQD

-510 DIDSLDEKKIENVV
+510 DIDSLDEKDIEDVV

-532 KHNDVGVEDIQD
+532 KHNDVSVDDIQD
-544 LDDLLLEGSINEENI
+544 LDDLLLEGSTNEENI

-579 DDDFSIVEI
+579 DDDFSIVDI

>member
-149 IAAGTSTSTNA
+149 IAAGASTSTNA

-175 FNSDTTEYTMNVGA
+175 FNPDTTEYTMNVGA

-195 VSAVA
+195 ISAVA

-251 STESKTEK
+251 STESETEK

-296 KVKGWIDKSDAGQN
+296 KVKGWIDKSDGGQN

-338 FFESGASALANY
+338 FFESGASALVNY
-350 NSLKNSYKLRTY
+350 NSLKNLYKLRTY
-362 IMYTLSL
+362 IMYALSL

-377 IIYLLTRKRLAKNND
+377 IIYLLTRKKTAKNND
-392 IVSSTQMENFD
+392 IVSSTQMENLD

-411 DEKIDLEVMVK
+411 DEKIDLEVIVK
-422 DGAEESKEN
+422 DGAKESKE
-431 IDINIDIEVSD
+431 NIDIEVSD

-451 EDENEVIE
+451 EDENGVIE

-485 TDFIGNSDEQD
+485 TDFIGNSDKQD

-504 ESLKSE
+504 EILKSE
-510 DIDSLDEKKIENVV
+510 DIDSLDEKNIENVV

-532 KHNDVGVEDIQD
+532 KHNDIGVEDIQD

>member
-15 LVLGIGVSLNSNFVM
+15 LVLGVGVSLNSNFVM

-149 IAAGTSTSTNA
+149 IAAGASTSTNA

-175 FNSDTTEYTMNVGA
+175 FNPDTTEYTMNVGA

-195 VSAVA
+195 ISAVA

-251 STESKTEK
+251 STESETEK

-296 KVKGWIDKSDAGQN
+296 KVKGWIDESDGGQN

-338 FFESGASALANY
+338 FFESGASALVNY

-369 LSIFLFAI
+369 LSIVLFAI
-377 IIYLLTRKRLAKNND
+377 IIYLLTRKKTDKNND
-392 IVSSTQMENFD
+392 IVSSTQMENLD

-411 DEKIDLEVMVK
+411 DEKIDLEVIVK
-422 DGAEESKEN
+422 DGEKESKE
-431 IDINIDIEVSD
+431 NIDIEVSD

-459 DSKDIENI
+459 YSKDIENI

-485 TDFIGNSDEQD
+485 TDFIGDFDKQD

-510 DIDSLDEKKIENVV
+510 DIESLDEKDIENVV

-532 KHNDVGVEDIQD
+532 KHNDVSVEDIQD
-544 LDDLLLEGSINEENI
+544 LDDLLLEGSTNEENI

-579 DDDFSIVEI
+579 DDDFSIVDI

>member
-15 LVLGIGVSLNSNFVM
+15 LVLGIGVSLNSDFVM

-137 ATISKKGSSKVT
+137 ATISKKGRSKVT
-149 IAAGTSTSTNA
+149 IAAGASTSTNA

-175 FNSDTTEYTMNVGA
+175 FNPDTTEYTMNVGA

-195 VSAVA
+195 ISAVA

-251 STESKTEK
+251 STESETEK

-275 LDSGVKIPENMVE
+275 LDSDVKIPENMVE

-338 FFESGASALANY
+338 FFESGASALVNY

-377 IIYLLTRKRLAKNND
+377 IIYLLTRKKTAKNND
-392 IVSSTQMENFD
+392 IVSSTQMENLD

-411 DEKIDLEVMVK
+411 DEKIDLEVIVK
-422 DGAEESKEN
+422 DGAEEFKE
-431 IDINIDIEVSD
+431 NIDIEVSD

-485 TDFIGNSDEQD
+485 TDFIGDFDKQD

-510 DIDSLDEKKIENVV
+510 DIDSLDKKDIENVV

-544 LDDLLLEGSINEENI
+544 LDDLLLEDSTNEENI

-579 DDDFSIVEI
+579 DDDFSIVDI